1 MSKQSFQ
8 NKVMLFIGFLLGI
21 VMAGMFI
28 ATAMILLENVI
39 YEYMTGAMS

>member
-1 MSKQSFQ
+1 MSKQSFH